1 MLRDKGTKNLSELKN
16 FFTTD
21 EKAFFAIYNTLR
33 SLKIDFKRFGFK
45 KANNKKTHIFPFFSI
60 NNPENYCK
68 SNIYKLFSFQKDIF
82 YRLLK
87 NQNILW
93 RELVHCI
100 TLKIIHKS
108 DKINYLGKENK
119 PKCLIID
126 DTDLPKTGRK
136 MEWIG
141 YIFSHVSGSYMLGFK
156 DLAKKRQKNICLFFT
171 VSQQNPYYRI
181 II

>member
-1 MLRDKGTKNLSELKN
+1 MVKSLIISNFVVLKNKTHTNMLRDKGTKNLSELKN

-45 KANNKKTHIFPFFSI
+45 KANNEKISAKMKLFLLIFFPFFSI
-60 NNPENYCK
+60 NNPANYCK
-68 SNIYKLFSFQKDIF
+68 SNICKLFSFQKDIF

-100 TLKIIHKS
+100 TLKIIHNQTKS
-108 DKINYLGKENK
+108 I
-119 PKCLIID
+119 
-126 DTDLPKTGRK
+126 T
-136 MEWIG
+136 
-141 YIFSHVSGSYMLGFK
+141 
-156 DLAKKRQKNICLFFT
+156 
-171 VSQQNPYYRI
+171 
-181 II
+181 